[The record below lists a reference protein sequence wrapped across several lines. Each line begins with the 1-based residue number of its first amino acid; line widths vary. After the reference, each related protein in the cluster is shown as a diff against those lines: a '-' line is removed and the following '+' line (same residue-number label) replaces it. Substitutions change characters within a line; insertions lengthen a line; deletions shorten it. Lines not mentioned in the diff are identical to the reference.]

1 MPRAQPGG
9 ERLADRM
16 FVVGACVARPRYASN
31 EGCVGMAGAEPHARG
46 RAMQKNIK
54 VFIGLDASKMKISV
68 ALAEDGRQ
76 GEVRFFGDIENTAD
90 AIKRLA
96 SKLSG
101 RYQQLLFCYEAGPT
115 GYGLHRLITSL
126 GHACSVIAPSL
137 IPKRPG
143 EHVKTNRRDALSLA
157 RLHRAGELTT
167 IWVPDPGHEAI
178 RDLVRARES
187 AMEDLREKR
196 QQLQSFLLRYGRVYP
211 GLRSW
216 TLVHARWL
224 SNLRFEHP
232 VQYLV
237 LREYRQAIE
246 DAEARLGRLTQ
257 QVTNVV
263 STWSMAPVVE
273 AYQAM
278 RGVAFLTA
286 VTFVAEIGDV
296 RRFETPRQL
305 MAYLGLVPSER
316 STGEQIR
323 RGRITKA
330 GNPRARRVLIE
341 GAWTYRYPARL
352 SRSLQIRQERLPNSV
367 RAIAWKAQ
375 VRLCARYRRLMAAGK
390 RQCLIT
396 TAIAREM
403 AAFLWA
409 IGHEVQPSSAVA

>member
-1 MPRAQPGG
+1 MQQNIRV
-9 ERLADRM
+9 
-16 FVVGACVARPRYASN
+16 FV
-31 EGCVGMAGAEPHARG
+31 
-46 RAMQKNIK
+46 
-54 VFIGLDASKMKISV
+54 GLDTSKMKISV
-68 ALAEDGRQ
+68 ALADDGRQ
-76 GEVRFFGDIENTAD
+76 GEVRFLGDIDNTPD
-90 AIKRLA
+90 AMKRLVN
-96 SKLSG
+96 KLTG
-101 RYQQLLFCYEAGPT
+101 KYQQLLFCYEAGPT
-115 GYGLHRLITSL
+115 GYGLHRQITAL
-126 GHACSVIAPSL
+126 GHDCSVIAPSL

-143 EHVKTNRRDALSLA
+143 EHVKTNHRDAITLA
-157 RLHRAGELTT
+157 RLHRAGELTP

-178 RDLVRARES
+178 RDLVRAREA

-196 QQLQSFLLRYGRVYP
+196 QHLQSFLLRHGRIYP
-211 GLRSW
+211 GLRPW

-224 SNLRFEHP
+224 SNLTFEHP
-232 VQYLV
+232 AQYLV

-246 DAEARLGRLTQ
+246 DAEARLERLTQ
-257 QVTNVV
+257 QVANVV

-296 RRFETPRQL
+296 RRFETPRRL

-316 STGEQIR
+316 STGEQVR
-323 RGRITKA
+323 RGSITKA

-352 SRSLQIRQERLPNSV
+352 SRSLQVRQESLPKIV

-375 VRLCARYRRLMAAGK
+375 VRLCARYRRLTAAGK
-390 RQCLIT
+390 RQTLVT

-409 IGHEVQPSSAVA
+409 IGHEVEPRSAA

>member
-1 MPRAQPGG
+1 MQQNIRV
-9 ERLADRM
+9 
-16 FVVGACVARPRYASN
+16 FV
-31 EGCVGMAGAEPHARG
+31 
-46 RAMQKNIK
+46 
-54 VFIGLDASKMKISV
+54 GLDTSKMKISV

-76 GEVRFFGDIENTAD
+76 GEVRFLGDIENTPD
-90 AIKRLA
+90 AMKRLVI
-96 SKLSG
+96 KLTG
-101 RYQQLLFCYEAGPT
+101 KYQQLLFCYEAGPT
-115 GYGLHRLITSL
+115 GYGLHRQITAL
-126 GHACSVIAPSL
+126 GHDCSVIAPSL

-143 EHVKTNRRDALSLA
+143 EHVKTNRRDAITLA
-157 RLHRAGELTT
+157 RLHRAGELTA
-167 IWVPDPGHEAI
+167 IWVPDAGHEAI
-178 RDLVRARES
+178 RDLVRAREA

-196 QQLQSFLLRYGRVYP
+196 QHLQSFLLRHGRIYP

-224 SNLRFEHP
+224 SNLTFEHP
-232 VQYLV
+232 AQYLV

-246 DAEARLGRLTQ
+246 DAEARLERLTQ
-257 QVTNVV
+257 QVTDVV
-263 STWSMAPVVE
+263 STWSMASVVE

-316 STGEQIR
+316 STGEQVR
-323 RGRITKA
+323 RGGITKA

-352 SRSLQIRQERLPNSV
+352 SRPLQVRQESLPKIV
-367 RAIAWKAQ
+367 RAIARKAQ

-390 RQCLIT
+390 RQTLIT

-409 IGHEVQPSSAVA
+409 IGQEVQPRSAA

>member
-1 MPRAQPGG
+1 MQETSRV
-9 ERLADRM
+9 
-16 FVVGACVARPRYASN
+16 FV
-31 EGCVGMAGAEPHARG
+31 
-46 RAMQKNIK
+46 
-54 VFIGLDASKMKISV
+54 GLDISKLKISVV
-68 ALAEDGRQ
+68 ALAEEGRQ
-76 GEVRFFGDIENTAD
+76 GEVRFLGDIDNTPD
-90 AIKRLA
+90 AMKRLVR
-96 SKLSG
+96 KLSG
-101 RYQQLLFCYEAGPT
+101 KYLQLLFCYEAGPT
-115 GYGLHRLITSL
+115 GYGLHRQITAL
-126 GHACSVIAPSL
+126 GHDCSVIAPSL
-137 IPKRPG
+137 IPKRSG
-143 EHVKTNRRDALSLA
+143 EHVKTNRRDALTLA

-167 IWVPDPGHEAI
+167 IWVPDLGHEAI
-178 RDLVRARES
+178 RDLVRAREA

-196 QQLQSFLLRYGRVYP
+196 QQLQSFLLRHGRLYP

-224 SNLRFEHP
+224 SSLIFEHP
-232 VQYLV
+232 AQYLV

-246 DAEARLGRLTQ
+246 DAEARLKRLTQ
-257 QVTNVV
+257 QVADVV

-316 STGEQIR
+316 STGEQVR
-323 RGRITKA
+323 RGSITKA

-352 SRSLQIRQERLPNSV
+352 SRPLQVRQESLPDVV

-390 RQCLIT
+390 RQTLIT

-409 IGHEVQPSSAVA
+409 IGHEVQPCSA